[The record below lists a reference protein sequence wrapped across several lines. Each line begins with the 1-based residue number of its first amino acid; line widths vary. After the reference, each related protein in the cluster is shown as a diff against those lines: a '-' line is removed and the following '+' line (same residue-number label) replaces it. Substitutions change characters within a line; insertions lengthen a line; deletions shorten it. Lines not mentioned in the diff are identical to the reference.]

1 MNIIKEN
8 FTYKL
13 TLIGGKELLLEGHK
27 GITHYEENR
36 VEIRVKGGLL
46 SIEGALLYI
55 EEINEEEVLVKGE
68 ITGLGVI
75 KK

>member
-1 MNIIKEN
+1 MNVIKEN

-13 TLIGGKELLLEGHK
+13 TLMGGKELLLEGHK

-36 VEIRVKGGLL
+36 VEIRVNGGRLK
-46 SIEGALLYI
+46 IEGELLFI
-55 EEINEEEVLVKGE
+55 EEINEEEVLIKGNV
-68 ITGLGVI
+68 TGLGVI